1 MLKEIRDEVYEVII
15 TTMEQIRNQDNLSFI
30 LFIGR
35 GDIIEGLKAQRGTNC
50 VVDYEIDKYYDET
63 RKGFY
68 LRYLN
73 RNYYQEGFHY
83 EGTSGIDD
91 LSIEMM
97 IYSHLWES
105 VYFLK
110 SLYRLTNILTGKG
123 YKWNVTIPEY
133 KRHNFIVDEIIN
145 PLKQKDSKLG
155 AIIEKGYCS
164 IIRNAFAHALYD
176 VDTNSKEIQTRTRQ
190 NTKIY
195 TFEEF
200 QKKFLYSIFLMDLL
214 KKSSEEYH
222 YDECLKNGA
231 VTDVFKSPEGIDIQ
245 VFGYITGDSEK
256 IYSEFEIKLHKNI
269 SKSQT
274 SPSIIHQ

>member
-91 LSIEMM
+91 LSIE
-97 IYSHLWES
+97 
-105 VYFLK
+105 
-110 SLYRLTNILTGKG
+110 
-123 YKWNVTIPEY
+123 
-133 KRHNFIVDEIIN
+133 
-145 PLKQKDSKLG
+145 
-155 AIIEKGYCS
+155 
-164 IIRNAFAHALYD
+164 
-176 VDTNSKEIQTRTRQ
+176 
-190 NTKIY
+190 
-195 TFEEF
+195 
-200 QKKFLYSIFLMDLL
+200 
-214 KKSSEEYH
+214 
-222 YDECLKNGA
+222 
-231 VTDVFKSPEGIDIQ
+231 
-245 VFGYITGDSEK
+245 
-256 IYSEFEIKLHKNI
+256 
-269 SKSQT
+269 
-274 SPSIIHQ
+274 